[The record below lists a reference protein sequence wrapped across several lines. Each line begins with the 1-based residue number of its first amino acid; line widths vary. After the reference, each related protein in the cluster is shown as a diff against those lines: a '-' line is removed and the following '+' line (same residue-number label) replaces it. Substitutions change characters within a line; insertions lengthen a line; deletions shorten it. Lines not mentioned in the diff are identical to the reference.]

1 MNNVRNLTLKPRVR
15 GLFAILIAVAGLL
28 ASACREEGGGVI
40 VRHLGF
46 EGVRLVSEADLRLA
60 VTTSGSSMLP
70 WGQKTFFSKQE
81 FDDDLKRLESFYV
94 SRGFPDAR
102 VTSFRTTYNKTKS
115 EMDLVVIIDEGAP
128 VVLERID
135 FVGFD
140 PLPQG
145 HVQSLRDRA
154 ALVPG
159 APRDQERVE
168 VVRGMALDELR
179 DHGFPT
185 ASVSLAERPGTA
197 PRSVIVTFTALP
209 GPYATFGD
217 VVISGNGGV
226 KRDVIDRQLAFKK
239 GEPFKLSA
247 LQVSQRRLYGLELF
261 QFANVEVADGAAAA
275 SGQVPI
281 KITVVEAEPRQ
292 FTFGVGYGSEDK
304 ARVEATWRHVNFL
317 GGARSASLEGKYS
330 SLERGVRASFS
341 DPTVIGGASIGLN
354 GQSWYSNTPAYTLR
368 TTGGRLGVL
377 RALSGADPIGGT
389 RARDSIS
396 LSFARE
402 YESYD
407 VSETALA
414 DATFRPTLIGLGLNP
429 ETGHGSGTLAAV
441 TLDVQRNTVANLL
454 DARSGMLISGHA
466 ELAGKALGGDWSYR
480 ELSGEAR
487 VYVAPFQSLVVAVH
501 ARAGSLA
508 SAGDPETTV
517 PFFKRYFLGGAT
529 SLRGWGRYEVAP
541 LTPLGLP
548 IGGFSMFE
556 SSGEL
561 RFTPGAIGDFGVVAF
576 FDAGNVWNQSWK
588 LRPADLR
595 TDVGA
600 GIRYRTPVG
609 PLRLDVAYQLTPI
622 DALVLKGGAA
632 GDYRRW
638 RFHFSIGQ
646 AF

>member
-1 MNNVRNLTLKPRVR
+1 MKPCVR
-15 GLFAILIAVAGLL
+15 GLAAILIAILSLVGAG
-28 ASACREEGGGVI
+28 CREEGGGVI

-46 EGVRLVSEADLRLA
+46 EGVHLVSEADLRLA
-60 VTTSGSSMLP
+60 VTISGSSALP

-81 FDDDLKRLESFYV
+81 FDDDLRRLESFYV

-102 VTSFRTTYNKTKS
+102 VTSFRTTYNKART
-115 EMDLVVIIDEGAP
+115 EIDLVVIIDEGAP
-128 VVLERID
+128 VAID
-135 FVGFD
+135 GVEFVGFE

-145 HVQSLRDRA
+145 HVVSLRERA

-185 ASVSLAERPGTA
+185 ASVSLSERPGTR
-197 PRSVIVTFTALP
+197 PRSVMVTFTALP
-209 GPYATFGD
+209 GPFATFGN

-226 KRDVIDRQLAFKK
+226 KRDVIDRQLAFKQ

-247 LQVSQRRLYGLELF
+247 LQVSQRRLYSLELF
-261 QFANVEVADGAAAA
+261 QFANVEVGDAAAA
-275 SGQVPI
+275 STGQVPI

-317 GGARSASLEGKYS
+317 GGARAASLEGKYS
-330 SLERGVRASFS
+330 SLERGVRASFT
-341 DPTVIGGASIGLN
+341 DPTVIGGASVGIN

-402 YESYD
+402 YESYN
-407 VSETALA
+407 VSDAALA
-414 DATFRPTLIGLGLNP
+414 DSTFRPTLIGLGLNP
-429 ETGHGSGTLAAV
+429 ETGHGSGTLSAV
-441 TLDVQRNTVANLL
+441 TLDAQRNTVANLL
-454 DARSGMLISGHA
+454 DARSGLLMSAHV

-480 ELSGEAR
+480 EFSGEGRA
-487 VYVAPFQSLVVAVH
+487 YLPLTQSLVVAMH
-501 ARAGSLA
+501 GRTGSID
-508 SAGDPETTV
+508 SAAAEDTAV

-541 LTPLGLP
+541 LTALGLP

-561 RFTPGAIGDFGVVAF
+561 RFNPGAGDIGVVGF
-576 FDAGNVWNQSWK
+576 VDAGNVWTQSWK
-588 LRPADLR
+588 LRPTDLR
-595 TDVGA
+595 WDVGV
-600 GIRYRTPVG
+600 GVRYRTAVG
-609 PLRLDVAYQLTPI
+609 PLRLDFAYQLTP
-622 DALVLKGGAA
+622 DQALVLKGNAP

-638 RFHFSIGQ
+638 RLHFSIGQ